1 MVFACLAFN
10 PQLGVLVPLAFIAGR
25 EWRAFARASVGVIA
39 LALVGVITAMRGQL
53 GTVFDRIRTALT

>member
-1 MVFACLAFN
+1 MVEILLN
-10 PQLGVLVPLAFIAGR
+10 GVLNRMSKLRGKKGVAMIEYALLAAL
-25 EWRAFARASVGVIA
+25 IA